1 MHCTG
6 FKSILILFIY
16 LFNNQ
21 FRKYDFP
28 KQTEFPGDFN
38 LNMFGNY

>member
-21 FRKYDFP
+21 FTKYDFP

-38 LNMFGNY
+38 LNLFGNY